1 MVVAL
6 REILTTLVL
15 VFLGNVEEMG
25 MAANEA
31 VGGGGGR
38 GGGAPKGIK
47 DVVDAN
53 SFAV

>member
-31 VGGGGGR
+31 VGGR